1 MTLVF
6 KLIIMIENP
15 FAILERRFNRVESLL
30 LEFLSSKNSENFS
43 SPSTDYLTIAEACKR
58 MGGIS
63 KVTLNQYTKTGRVKA
78 YRIGGRVLYK
88 PADIEAAMTAV
99 KTKSGGLER

>member
-1 MTLVF
+1 METV
-6 KLIIMIENP
+6 
-15 FAILERRFNRVESLL
+15 
-30 LEFLSSKNSENFS
+30 FLSLTKSDFQDLMAETMTACLRRTLQNPDPQPCEKS
-43 SPSTDYLTIAEACKR
+43 SDYLTISETCKR

-63 KVTLNQYTKTGRVKA
+63 KVTLNQYTKTGRIKA

-99 KTKSGGLER
+99 KTKSGGLKK

>member
-1 MTLVF
+1 M
-6 KLIIMIENP
+6 E
-15 FAILERRFNRVESLL
+15 AI
-30 LEFLSSKNSENFS
+30 FLSLTKSDFQDLMAETITACLKRTLSNASSQNSEGS
-43 SPSTDYLTIAEACKR
+43 SDYLTISETCKR

-63 KVTLNQYTKTGRVKA
+63 KVTLNQYTKTGRIKA

-99 KTKSGGLER
+99 KTKSGGLKK